1 MNKNLVIAVTSLI
14 LLNSVNLQG
23 AESDYGVIQMGVICS
38 GGTCY
43 PSEINQSIV
52 RVAVVSSKTN
62 SYGSGTL
69 IYYQNRVYLLTCAH
83 LFEKET
89 DFATVQF
96 SKQIGRPVQPLAIDR
111 EYDLAILDMSI
122 PGALP
127 SGAVPVKLT
136 ATIPLPGAR
145 VYAAGYGP
153 AGIFKVTVATVKG
166 YVQVQG
172 ADARDTLQAVYD
184 RKGATVRFG
193 DSGGGVFNQSG
204 ELVAT
209 LWGSDND
216 CLYGSQIGRIRY
228 FLQSAI
234 PEQKPEP
241 DREQISKIPPPTMP
255 KPEQTLPE
263 PSLGEEILSALGL
276 DEPDVQPENE
286 PDVASRFWDWLS
298 WIAIWTIVILPW
310 AVIVWLFA
318 IKRVLTVSVNK
329 PESVSSNLTASQNHA
344 D

>member
-1 MNKNLVIAVTSLI
+1 MNKKIIAAVASLF
-14 LLNSVNLQG
+14 LLNSVCVHS
-23 AESDYGVIQMGVICS
+23 EEFDYGVIQMGVICS
-38 GGTCY
+38 GGFCC

-52 RVAVVSSKTN
+52 RVAVASPKTN

-83 LFEKET
+83 LFENAT
-89 DFATVQF
+89 DYATVQF
-96 SKQIGRPVQPLAIDR
+96 SKQVGCPVQPLAIDR
-111 EYDLAILDMSI
+111 EYDLAVLDMSI

-127 SGAVPVKLT
+127 SGAEPVKLT

-153 AGIFKVTVATVKG
+153 NGIFKVTVATVNG

-209 LWGSDND
+209 LWGSDNQ

-228 FLQSAI
+228 FLKSVI
-234 PEQKPEP
+234 PEPKPKPVPKPAPTIPYPDLSNTENEQLSPIFQKPVVVDEAA
-241 DREQISKIPPPTMP
+241 
-255 KPEQTLPE
+255 
-263 PSLGEEILSALGL
+263 GLSNDSNQNSQEDNNDIRNWFVFALKAL
-276 DEPDVQPENE
+276 LV
-286 PDVASRFWDWLS
+286 
-298 WIAIWTIVILPW
+298 IVPW
-310 AVIVWLFA
+310 AIILWLYPVKY
-318 IKRVLTVSVNK
+318 IYRLLKQQT
-329 PESVSSNLTASQNHA
+329 PQTT
-344 D
+344 

>member
-1 MNKNLVIAVTSLI
+1 MNSA
-14 LLNSVNLQG
+14 SVYA

-38 GGTCY
+38 GGSCY
-43 PSEINQSIV
+43 PSEISQSIV
-52 RVAVVSSKTN
+52 RVAVVSSKIN

-89 DFATVQF
+89 DYATVQF
-96 SKQIGRPVQPLAIDR
+96 SNQIGRPAQPLAIDR
-111 EYDLAILDMSI
+111 EYDLAVLDMST
-122 PGALP
+122 PGVLP
-127 SGAVPVKLT
+127 SGATPVKLT

-153 AGIFKVTVATVKG
+153 TGIFKVTVATVKG

-209 LWGSDND
+209 LWGSDSN
-216 CLYGSQIGRIRY
+216 CLYGSQIGRIAY
-228 FLQSAI
+228 FLQSVI
-234 PEQKPEP
+234 PEQKTKPGQ
-241 DREQISKIPPPTMP
+241 EQISKIPSPTMP

-263 PSLGEEILSALGL
+263 PSLGDEILSDLGL
-276 DEPDVQPENE
+276 DEPDEQPDIV
-286 PDVASRFWDWLS
+286 PDAASRFWDWLS
-298 WIAIWTIVILPW
+298 WIATWIVIIAPW

-318 IKRVLTVSVNK
+318 IKRVLTISVSK
-329 PESVSSNLTASQNHA
+329 PESNSSKKPL
-344 D
+344 

>member
-1 MNKNLVIAVTSLI
+1 MKNKLLIAVTGLL
-14 LLNSVNLQG
+14 LLNSISVHS
-23 AESDYGVIQMGVICS
+23 EEYDYGVIQMGVICS

-89 DFATVQF
+89 DYATVQF
-96 SKQIGRPVQPLAIDR
+96 SKQAGRPVQPLAIDR
-111 EYDLAILDMSI
+111 EYDLAVLDMSI

-127 SGAVPVKLT
+127 SGAVPVQLT

-145 VYAAGYGP
+145 VYAAGYGSN
-153 AGIFKVTVATVKG
+153 GIFKVTVATVKG

-172 ADARDTLQAVYD
+172 ADARDTLQAMYD

-234 PEQKPEP
+234 PDRKPES
-241 DREQISKIPPPTMP
+241 DREQISKLPPPTLP
-255 KPEQTLPE
+255 KPKETLPE
-263 PSLGEEILSALGL
+263 PSLGDEILDDFGL
-276 DEPDVQPENE
+276 NEPDVQLENA
-286 PDVASRFWDWLS
+286 PDAATRFWDWLS
-298 WIAIWTIVILPW
+298 WIATWFVIILPW
-310 AVIVWLFA
+310 VIIVWLFA

-329 PESVSSNLTASQNHA
+329 PESDSSKIPL
-344 D
+344 

>member
-1 MNKNLVIAVTSLI
+1 MNKNLIIAVTSLI
-14 LLNSVNLQG
+14 LLNSVSIHG
-23 AESDYGVIQMGVICS
+23 AEFDYGVIQMGVICS
-38 GGTCY
+38 GETCY

-83 LFEKET
+83 LFEKDT
-89 DFATVQF
+89 DYATVQF

-111 EYDLAILDMSI
+111 EYDLAVLDMSI
-122 PGALP
+122 PGVLP

-153 AGIFKVTVATVKG
+153 TGIFKVTVATVKG

-172 ADARDTLQAVYD
+172 ADARDTLQAMYD

-228 FLQSAI
+228 FLQNVISDRK
-234 PEQKPEP
+234 PKQEQ
-241 DREQISKIPPPTMP
+241 EQISKIPPPTMP

-263 PSLGEEILSALGL
+263 PSLGEEILAGLGL
-276 DEPDVQPENE
+276 NEPDVQPENE
-286 PDVASRFWDWLS
+286 HDVASRFWDWLS
-298 WIAIWTIVILPW
+298 WIAIWIIVIAPW
-310 AVIVWLFA
+310 AIIVWLFA

-329 PESVSSNLTASQNHA
+329 PESVSSK
-344 D
+344 

>member
-1 MNKNLVIAVTSLI
+1 MNNNLVIAVTSLI
-14 LLNSVNLQG
+14 LLNSVSLYG

-52 RVAVVSSKTN
+52 RVAVASSKMN

-83 LFEKET
+83 LFEK
-89 DFATVQF
+89 DDDYATVQF
-96 SKQIGRPVQPLAIDR
+96 SRQVGRPVQPLAIDR
-111 EYDLAILDMSI
+111 EYDLAVLDMSI

-172 ADARDTLQAVYD
+172 ADARDTLQAMYD

-193 DSGGGVFNQSG
+193 DSGGGVFNQAG

-216 CLYGSQIGRIRY
+216 CLYGSQIGRIAY

-234 PEQKPEP
+234 PEQKPNP
-241 DREQISKIPPPTMP
+241 APEQISKIPPPTMP

-263 PSLGEEILSALGL
+263 PSLGEEILEGLGL
-276 DEPDVQPENE
+276 NE
-286 PDVASRFWDWLS
+286 PEEQTEIVPDPVSRFWDWLS
-298 WIAIWTIVILPW
+298 WIAIWIIIIAPW

-318 IKRVLTVSVNK
+318 IKQVLTVSVNK
-329 PESVSSNLTASQNHA
+329 PESDSSKIPL
-344 D
+344 

>member
-1 MNKNLVIAVTSLI
+1 MNKNLLVAVTGI
-14 LLNSVNLQG
+14 FLLNSVSVH
-23 AESDYGVIQMGVICS
+23 AVESDYGVIQMGVICS

-89 DFATVQF
+89 DYATVQF
-96 SKQIGRPVQPLAIDR
+96 SKQSGRPVQPLAIDR
-111 EYDLAILDMSI
+111 EYDLALLDMSI

-153 AGIFKVTVATVKG
+153 TGIFKVTVATVKG
-166 YVQVQG
+166 YVQVKG
-172 ADARDTLQAVYD
+172 ADARDTLQAMYD

-193 DSGGGVFNQSG
+193 DSGGGVFNESG

-209 LWGSDND
+209 LWGSDNQ
-216 CLYGSQIGRIRY
+216 CLYGSQIGRIAY

-234 PEQKPEP
+234 PERKPEP
-241 DREQISKIPPPTMP
+241 EREQISKLPPPTMP
-255 KPEQTLPE
+255 KPKQTLPE
-263 PSLGEEILSALGL
+263 PSLGEEILEGLGVN
-276 DEPDVQPENE
+276 EPDVQTENE
-286 PDVASRFWDWLS
+286 PDAASRFWDWLS

-318 IKRVLTVSVNK
+318 IKRILTVSVNK
-329 PESVSSNLTASQNHA
+329 PESVSSK
-344 D
+344 

>member
-1 MNKNLVIAVTSLI
+1 MNKNLLVAVTGLI
-14 LLNSVNLQG
+14 LLNSASVHG
-23 AESDYGVIQMGVICS
+23 AKSDYGVIQMGVVCS
-38 GGTCY
+38 GGSCY

-52 RVAVVSSKTN
+52 RVAVASSKTN

-83 LFEKET
+83 LFEKDT
-89 DFATVQF
+89 DYATVQF
-96 SKQIGRPVQPLAIDR
+96 SKQNGRPVQPLAIDR
-111 EYDLAILDMSI
+111 EYDLAVLDMPI

-153 AGIFKVTVATVKG
+153 NGIFKVTVGTVKG

-193 DSGGGVFNQSG
+193 DSGGGVFNESG

-209 LWGSDND
+209 LWGSDNQ
-216 CLYGSQIGRIRY
+216 CLYGSQIGRIAY

-234 PEQKPEP
+234 PERKPES
-241 DREQISKIPPPTMP
+241 DREQISKLPPPTMP
-255 KPEQTLPE
+255 KPKQTLPE
-263 PSLGEEILSALGL
+263 PSLGEEILEGLGL
-276 DEPDVQPENE
+276 NEPDEPEII
-286 PDVASRFWDWLS
+286 PDVASQFWDWIS
-298 WIAIWTIVILPW
+298 WIATWTIVILPW
-310 AVIVWLFA
+310 VVIVWLFA
-318 IKRVLTVSVNK
+318 IQRVLTVSVNK
-329 PESVSSNLTASQNHA
+329 PVSDSSK
-344 D
+344 

>member
-1 MNKNLVIAVTSLI
+1 MNKNLLVAVTGLI
-14 LLNSVNLQG
+14 LLNSASVHG
-23 AESDYGVIQMGVICS
+23 AKSDYGVIQMGVVCS
-38 GGTCY
+38 GGSCY

-52 RVAVVSSKTN
+52 RVAVASSKTN

-83 LFEKET
+83 LFEKDT
-89 DFATVQF
+89 DYATVQF
-96 SKQIGRPVQPLAIDR
+96 SKQNGRPVQPLAIDR
-111 EYDLAILDMSI
+111 EYDLAVLDMSI

-153 AGIFKVTVATVKG
+153 NGIFKVTVGTVKG

-193 DSGGGVFNQSG
+193 DSGGGVFNESG

-209 LWGSDND
+209 LWGSDNQ
-216 CLYGSQIGRIRY
+216 CLYGSQIGRIAY

-234 PEQKPEP
+234 PERKPES
-241 DREQISKIPPPTMP
+241 DREQISKLPPPTMP
-255 KPEQTLPE
+255 KPKQTLPE
-263 PSLGEEILSALGL
+263 PSLGEEILEGLGL
-276 DEPDVQPENE
+276 NEPDEPEII
-286 PDVASRFWDWLS
+286 PDVASQFWDWIS
-298 WIAIWTIVILPW
+298 WIATWTIVILPW
-310 AVIVWLFA
+310 VVIVWLFA
-318 IKRVLTVSVNK
+318 IQRVLTVSVNK
-329 PESVSSNLTASQNHA
+329 PVSDSSK
-344 D
+344 